1 MKYKRLMLSALIT
14 LMLTSTGILLN
25 QSTAHAGWWEDYKNG
40 IQSFTELPQEVN
52 QLKQNY
58 DQAMTQLDEAKQNM
72 QAFRDENTRLAEQ
85 NELLAQMV
93 KQLQQAEAER
103 AASARF
109 WKTLLFSAIGL
120 VLLWFVFTR
129 LVRFGLRRR

>member
-1 MKYKRLMLSALIT
+1 MNVKRLMLSALIT
-14 LMLTSTGILLN
+14 LLLTSTGLMLN
-25 QSTAHAGWWEDYKNG
+25 QSTAHAGWWEDYKQG

-52 QLKQNY
+52 ELKQNY
-58 DQAMTQLDEAKQNM
+58 DQAMNELDQAKQNM

-85 NELLAQMV
+85 NELLAQTV

-103 AASARF
+103 AASAHF

-120 VLLWFVFTR
+120 VLAWFVFTR
-129 LVRFGLRRR
+129 LVRVGLRRR

>member
-1 MKYKRLMLSALIT
+1 MKYKRLMLSALFT
-14 LMLTSTGILLN
+14 LMLTCTGTLLN

-40 IQSFTELPQEVN
+40 IKSFTELPQEVN
-52 QLKQNY
+52 ELKQNY
-58 DQAMTQLDEAKQNM
+58 DQAKTQLDEAKQNI
-72 QAFRDENTRLAEQ
+72 QTFQDENTRLAEQ
-85 NELLAQMV
+85 NELLAQTV

>member
-1 MKYKRLMLSALIT
+1 MKYKRLLLSALVI
-14 LMLTSTGILLN
+14 LMLTSTGLLLKP
-25 QSTAHAGWWEDYKNG
+25 SAAHAGWWEDYKNG
-40 IQSFTELPQEVN
+40 IRSFTELPQEVQ

-58 DQAMTQLDEAKQNM
+58 DQAMTELDEAKQNM
-72 QAFRDENTRLAEQ
+72 QSFRDENKRLAEQ
-85 NELLAQMV
+85 NELLTQTV

-109 WKTLLFSAIGL
+109 WKTLLFSAIGI
-120 VLLWFVFTR
+120 VLLWFIFTR

>member
-1 MKYKRLMLSALIT
+1 MKWKSLLLSA
-14 LMLTSTGILLN
+14 SFSVLLLGSSLVAS
-25 QSTAHAGWWEDYKNG
+25 QQTAQASSWWQG

-52 QLKQNY
+52 ELKQNY
-58 DQAMTQLDEAKQNM
+58 DQAKNQLDQAQQNI
-72 QAFRDENTRLAEQ
+72 QNYRDENVRLAEQ
-85 NELLAQMV
+85 NELLSQTV

-109 WKTLLFSAIGL
+109 WKILLFSAIGL

>member
-1 MKYKRLMLSALIT
+1 MKYKRLLLSALVI
-14 LMLTSTGILLN
+14 LMLTSTGLLLKP
-25 QSTAHAGWWEDYKNG
+25 STAHAGWWEDYKNG
-40 IQSFTELPQEVN
+40 IRSFTELPQEVQ

-58 DQAMTQLDEAKQNM
+58 DQAMTELDEAKQNM
-72 QAFRDENTRLAEQ
+72 QSFRDENKRLAEQ
-85 NELLAQMV
+85 NELLTQTV

-109 WKTLLFSAIGL
+109 WKTLLFSAIGI
-120 VLLWFVFTR
+120 VLLWFIFTR

>member
-1 MKYKRLMLSALIT
+1 MKWKSLIWSAGLSIT
-14 LMLTSTGILLN
+14 LLCSNLLLPA
-25 QSTAHAGWWEDYKNG
+25 QAAQASSWWEG

-52 QLKQNY
+52 ELKQNY
-58 DQAMTQLDEAKQNM
+58 DQAKNQLDQAQQNI
-72 QAFRDENTRLAEQ
+72 QTYRDENVRLAEQ
-85 NELLAQMV
+85 NELLSQTI

-109 WKTLLFSAIGL
+109 WKILLFSAIGL
-120 VLLWFVFTR
+120 VLLWFIFTR